1 MLFLTDSLCAT
12 HCIIVSPFSKT
23 SIIRASLQPID
34 CYTDRDLLL
43 VEDQLPGPILRV
55 NVGDTV
61 HIKWHNR
68 HPSEGVSIHY
78 HGLLMKDQPYVDGA
92 GGISTCVVGTMY

>member
-1 MLFLTDSLCAT
+1 MPPY
-12 HCIIVSPFSKT
+12 SP
-23 SIIRASLQPID
+23 D

-78 HGLLMKDQPYVDGA
+78 LMLDITLNSV
-92 GGISTCVVGTMY
+92 